1 MRISNLM
8 WLGKSLI
15 EGLFTIQLRRNV
27 CFVSVSLIISFS
39 TTQCLIV
46 VPSYVTL
53 VVIVFQNFSA
63 NRNSDMDLNPTS
75 DIHPHSF
82 VGVATAIFFTNSKLK
97 NFQSQIMKL
106 FTMNIFSFTYFNVI
120 FNCFDFSQTCYLWR
134 LSEFWYFV
142 YETTSKIASSTSY
155 DLLVELKFFHE
166 FSPPS
171 HWTELLKILRPD
183 RQKPWKDI
191 IFSFLFF
198 FLLRRMFCSICAF
211 PLKLIISVC
220 LFTFLKLKCL
230 KMH

>member
-15 EGLFTIQLRRNV
+15 EGLFTIQLQRNV

-82 VGVATAIFFTNSKLK
+82 VGVAIAIFFTNSKLK

-106 FTMNIFSFTYFNVI
+106 FTMNIFLFTYFNVI

-142 YETTSKIASSTSY
+142 YETTTKSSFMNFHPLPIEQSFW
-155 DLLVELKFFHE
+155 KF
-166 FSPPS
+166 
-171 HWTELLKILRPD
+171 
-183 RQKPWKDI
+183 
-191 IFSFLFF
+191 
-198 FLLRRMFCSICAF
+198 
-211 PLKLIISVC
+211 
-220 LFTFLKLKCL
+220 
-230 KMH
+230 